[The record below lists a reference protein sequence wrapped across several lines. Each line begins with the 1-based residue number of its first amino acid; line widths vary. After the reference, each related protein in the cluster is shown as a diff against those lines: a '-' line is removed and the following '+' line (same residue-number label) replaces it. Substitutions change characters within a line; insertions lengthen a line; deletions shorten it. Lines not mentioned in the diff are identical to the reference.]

1 VPTKAKG
8 YTGITGLKKATTWGT
23 AVACGALDGLEVLS
37 VDLEANRGIIPRPT
51 ISGRV
56 SRIEGDKGNIEVGG
70 SIRVPLRYES
80 CGRLIAGL
88 FGTAGV
94 PATVDTSARLHTFK
108 INDNI
113 DGIFWT
119 LAYEILKDTTIFEFN
134 TVKITSVTL
143 RWQIPGEAILEVE
156 VIGSDFTDASA
167 INTTTTID
175 TITQSANNELA
186 QARHLAGG
194 IRLNAQAGGA
204 LGASDAVDCTAGEV
218 TISRPLERDFTTALG
233 DKSSEPQPPQGE
245 AAFLMVSGSLTFSQ
259 YQTGSPGGNS
269 AYVMEQLTRTTKK
282 MDWSF
287 VGDGLA
293 GAATEKYSHKLYFP
307 MVVFGSGKPKLSA
320 GALGW
325 QMPFESH
332 HVTTAP
338 TGFTAGH
345 VDACTWLN
353 TNKFTTDV
361 LA

>member
-1 VPTKAKG
+1 MAKSKG
-8 YTGITGLKKATTWGT
+8 YQGIVGLKKATTWGT

-56 SRIEGDKGNIEVGG
+56 SRIEGDPGNIEVGG

-94 PATVDTSARLHTFK
+94 PATIDTSGRVHTFK
-108 INDNI
+108 IADSI

-119 LAYEILKDTTIFEFN
+119 LAYEVLKDTTIFEFN
-134 TVKITSVTL
+134 TVKPTSVTL

-156 VIGSDFTDASA
+156 FIGSNFTDASV

-175 TITQSANNELA
+175 TITLSANNELA

-204 LGASDAVDCTAGEV
+204 LGANDAVDCTAGEV

-233 DKSSEPQPPQGE
+233 YLSSEPMPPQGD
-245 AAFLMVSGSLTFSQ
+245 AAFLTVSGSLTFSQ
-259 YQTGSPGGNS
+259 YQTGSPGGNT
-269 AYVMEQLTRTTKK
+269 AYVMEQLNRTTKK

-307 MVVFGSGKPKLSA
+307 MVVFGSGKPKLAA

-325 QMPFESH
+325 QVPFESH
-332 HVTTAP
+332 HVTASP
-338 TGFTAGH
+338 TGFPAGS
-345 VDACTWLN
+345 VDACTWIN
-353 TNKFTTDV
+353 TNKFTTDI